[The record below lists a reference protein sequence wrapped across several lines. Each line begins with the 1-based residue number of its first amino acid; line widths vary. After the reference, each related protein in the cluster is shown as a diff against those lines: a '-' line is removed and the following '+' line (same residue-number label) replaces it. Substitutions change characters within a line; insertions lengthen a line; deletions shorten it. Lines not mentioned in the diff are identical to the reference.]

1 MRRPYDANDAEETH
15 ADAGSAMA
23 FAPCDSPI
31 IEPNRADLRRVIRA
45 TNAALSL
52 ARRLPHPLGHT
63 LRVLE
68 KRISFIYF
76 IPSRDCDIYIYIL
89 YHIGSTKAIY
99 SRARP
104 AEDKGRFNRSR
115 DASAGRHR
123 GSTMIILALIARRR
137 LEITSAARTDIY

>member
-76 IPSRDCDIYIYIL
+76 IPSRDCDIYIYYIISGL
-89 YHIGSTKAIY
+89 LKLFIPARVPRKTKDGLIG
-99 SRARP
+99 RGMRP
-104 AEDKGRFNRSR
+104 QVV
-115 DASAGRHR
+115 
-123 GSTMIILALIARRR
+123 IADRR
-137 LEITSAARTDIY
+137 